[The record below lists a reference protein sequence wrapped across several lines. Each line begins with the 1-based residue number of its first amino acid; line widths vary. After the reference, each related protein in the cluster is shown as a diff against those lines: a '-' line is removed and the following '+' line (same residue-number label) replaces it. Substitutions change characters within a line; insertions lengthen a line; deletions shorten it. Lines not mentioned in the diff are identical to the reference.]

1 MAFKTG
7 KFRDVFARR
16 PVGRAIDVPNER
28 SKKRAFGFVVE
39 QKKWFWPTLT
49 CVSVML
55 SGLIMVALVPGGF
68 GRGVAVALATAL
80 AGGLCQSI
88 RLFRK
93 TQIKLMRSESK
104 VYRTE
109 RKLEKFNIKIL
120 RELRLPLKNIRKKS
134 NRIFEVSQS
143 ISKFAAPVAVSL
155 AVGGDKEAQPD
166 WRSITADA
174 RSICDSASRLDRL
187 PAGLLRIGRVRNV
200 EFAPNWLDMNT
211 LLISAL
217 TALKHEIHEA
227 GAKVMFKDIPCC
239 VGDDGL
245 VREMFRALISNS
257 IENLSPDR
265 DGLIRIWGQY
275 AGSRNIYCIED
286 NGIGIAAEEFEDIF
300 EMFYRIKKGT
310 GKQGIGLAL
319 VKDVVSRHNGRIW
332 LKSTP
337 GKGSTF
343 SVALPAR

>member
-1 MAFKTG
+1 MAFKAG

-16 PVGRAIDVPNER
+16 PAGMSIDVPNER

-39 QKKWFWPTLT
+39 QKKWFWPALT
-49 CVSVML
+49 GVSVLL
-55 SGLIMVALVPGGF
+55 SGLIMVAIVPGGF
-68 GRGVAVALATAL
+68 GRGVAVTLAMTL
-80 AGGLCQSI
+80 AGSLCQSL

-134 NRIFEVSQS
+134 SRILEVSES
-143 ISKFAAPVAVSL
+143 VSKFAAPVAANIAGV
-155 AVGGDKEAQPD
+155 GDKEAEPD

-174 RSICDSASRLDRL
+174 QSICDSASRLDRL

-211 LLISAL
+211 LLISVL
-217 TALKHEIHEA
+217 TALKPEIHEA
-227 GAKVMFKDIPCC
+227 AAKVMFKDIPCC

-245 VREMFRALISNS
+245 VRELFRALISNS

-265 DGLIRIWGQY
+265 DGVIRIWGQH
-275 AGSRNIYCIED
+275 AGSRIIYSIED
-286 NGIGIAAEEFEDIF
+286 NGVGIEAEEFEDIF

-310 GKQGIGLAL
+310 GKQGIGLAI
-319 VKDVVSRHNGRIW
+319 VKDVVSKHNGRIW